1 MNSGSSLWTLCL
13 LFNIFNIVLFSLNF
27 TSWLRCV
34 LLSCNWK
41 IPHIKWK
48 DALII
53 SVICDYRRFLWQ
65 NDISVT
71 SDTFTG
77 RDERVQMF
85 SGVPDVLASLWT
97 WNIQSYKCSSDVT
110 LLFLLWECYRSVTC
124 SVFVTMKECCHCER
138 VPEVNSNT
146 GFIAHWFWFKPKFT
160 PISGNPYLILQ
171 I

>member
-1 MNSGSSLWTLCL
+1 MNSGSLLWILCL
-13 LFNIFNIVLFSLNF
+13 LFNIFNIILFSLNF

-65 NDISVT
+65 NDISVI

-110 LLFLLWECYRSVTC
+110 LMFLL
-124 SVFVTMKECCHCER
+124 
-138 VPEVNSNT
+138 
-146 GFIAHWFWFKPKFT
+146 AWFHRTIISLGMLPLSDLLCICDHEGMLSLWARPRGKFPHRIYCT
-160 PISGNPYLILQ
+160 LILIQ
-171 I
+171 A